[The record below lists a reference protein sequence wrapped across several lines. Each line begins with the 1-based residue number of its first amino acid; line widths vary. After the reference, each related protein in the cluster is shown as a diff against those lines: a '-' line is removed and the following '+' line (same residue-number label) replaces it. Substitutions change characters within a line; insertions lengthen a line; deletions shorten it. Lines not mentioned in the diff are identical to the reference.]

1 MPDKS
6 RFLKGTETVLGF
18 RKSVMWLT
26 QTLTYEI
33 NLAKPLI
40 WKVMGLSRSRREGS
54 TGPKSPWIQGFRSD
68 GPDKASNTIY

>member
-6 RFLKGTETVLGF
+6 QFLKGTEIVSGF
-18 RKSVMWLT
+18 QKSVTWLT
-26 QTLTYEI
+26 QTLPYEI
-33 NLAKPLI
+33 NLAKPRI
-40 WKVMGLSRSRREGS
+40 WKLMGLSICRREGS